1 MALCY
6 SRDCCSAALP
16 FLLCASH
23 GEEGCLLLWDM
34 QRRHYRVPLVKY
46 RKEEAQQSA
55 KNTLRAQFI
64 VSGTLKNHQK
74 HCGAHKKN
82 KKTDSNRRRNLSA
95 ICKKE
100 SLSLMV
106 AALRLHRTAFGCMF
120 WVKGCIVPRQ
130 TSMMQQTVGAQSPY
144 RSPLNSTSGGE
155 SERQRSAHSFEFL
168 LHFPVH
174 RSHSASLR

>member
-6 SRDCCSAALP
+6 SHDCCSAALP
-16 FLLCASH
+16 FLLRASH

-46 RKEEAQQSA
+46 RKEEAQQSGE
-55 KNTLRAQFI
+55 NTLRAQFI

-74 HCGAHKKN
+74 HCGAHKK
-82 KKTDSNRRRNLSA
+82 KKKQTVTEEG
-95 ICKKE
+95 I
-100 SLSLMV
+100 SLHRFGLMV

-120 WVKGCIVPRQ
+120 WVKGCVVPRQ

-144 RSPLNSTSGGE
+144 RSPLNSTSGGA

-168 LHFPVH
+168 LHFPAH